1 MDSHVAAVDGG
12 APAAPPPVDE
22 RELERLV
29 RYCHPAKI
37 LSTTRLPGLGALDE
51 RALAALYGTTP
62 AALRALAQDLRRAA
76 RVAAERLAAR
86 DSVRRA
92 VAGASVAPGD
102 AIVAIGDSHTD
113 DLASWAAILEHL
125 LPVPVVNAGCS
136 GDTTTA
142 ARARLDR
149 LPAAG
154 TAVVL
159 LGTNDA
165 RRHGRGVPMLVSH
178 AETGRN
184 LRAIDAAL
192 RAGGIRVVWMTP
204 PPVDERR
211 IREHPATAGL
221 EWRLEDVAAKA
232 DLVRELG
239 PTCVDLWPRFAD
251 HHLEPDGLHPS
262 VLGQQLI
269 AERVLAAL

>member
-1 MDSHVAAVDGG
+1 M
-12 APAAPPPVDE
+12 
-22 RELERLV
+22 
-29 RYCHPAKI
+29 RYCHPTKI
-37 LSTTRLPGLGALDE
+37 LATTRLPGLGALDD
-51 RALAALYGTTP
+51 RTLAGLYGTVP
-62 AALRALAQDLRRAA
+62 AAYRALVQDLRRDA
-76 RVAAERLAAR
+76 RVAAEQLAAR

-92 VAGASVAPGD
+92 IARVSVAPGD
-102 AIVAIGDSHTD
+102 AIVAVGDSHTD
-113 DLASWAAILEHL
+113 DLASWAAILAHL
-125 LPVPVVNAGCS
+125 LPVPVVNAGVS

-149 LPAAG
+149 LSAAT

-165 RRHGRGVPMLVSH
+165 RRHGRDGVPMLVSH

-192 RAGGIRVVWMTP
+192 CARGARVVWVTP

-211 IREHPATAGL
+211 IRDHPATAEAGL

-239 PTCVDLWPRFAD
+239 PTAVDLWSGFAA
-251 HHLEPDGLHPS
+251 HHLEEDGLHPS
-262 VLGQQLI
+262 ILGQQLI
-269 AERVLAAL
+269 AERVLATL